1 MRYYNI
7 FIVLAILSVLL
18 MTINRNY
25 NYLINDWYISGVYV
39 LMWVFLFLYT
49 VSKVPKKKKGLQQM
63 AAASLMAET
72 VGFEPT
78 DGFTR
83 QTISSRSRY
92 DRFDTSP
99 CCIFNALRI
108 SARLRIKRR
117 NRRQSVEKP

>member
-49 VSKVPKKKKGLQQM
+49 VSKVPKNKKGLKEY
-63 AAASLMAET
+63 L
-72 VGFEPT
+72 
-78 DGFTR
+78 
-83 QTISSRSRY
+83 
-92 DRFDTSP
+92 TS
-99 CCIFNALRI
+99 ILDFLVVLLNVLDVLR
-108 SARLRIKRR
+108 RH
-117 NRRQSVEKP
+117 VMC

>member
-49 VSKVPKKKKGLQQM
+49 VSKVPKK
-63 AAASLMAET
+63 
-72 VGFEPT
+72 
-78 DGFTR
+78 
-83 QTISSRSRY
+83 
-92 DRFDTSP
+92 
-99 CCIFNALRI
+99 
-108 SARLRIKRR
+108 
-117 NRRQSVEKP
+117 

>member
-49 VSKVPKKKKGLQQM
+49 VSKVPKKKKGFLVV
-63 AAASLMAET
+63 LLN
-72 VGFEPT
+72 VL
-78 DGFTR
+78 DV
-83 QTISSRSRY
+83 
-92 DRFDTSP
+92 
-99 CCIFNALRI
+99 LR
-108 SARLRIKRR
+108 RH
-117 NRRQSVEKP
+117 VMC

>member
-49 VSKVPKKKKGLQQM
+49 VSKVPKKKKDLKEYLPSIL
-63 AAASLMAET
+63 AFL
-72 VGFEPT
+72 VVLLNVL
-78 DGFTR
+78 DV
-83 QTISSRSRY
+83 
-92 DRFDTSP
+92 
-99 CCIFNALRI
+99 LR
-108 SARLRIKRR
+108 RH
-117 NRRQSVEKP
+117 VMC

>member
-49 VSKVPKKKKGLQQM
+49 VSKVPKKKKRL
-63 AAASLMAET
+63 E
-72 VGFEPT
+72 
-78 DGFTR
+78 R
-83 QTISSRSRY
+83 ISS
-92 DRFDTSP
+92 
-99 CCIFNALRI
+99 
-108 SARLRIKRR
+108 
-117 NRRQSVEKP
+117 

>member
-49 VSKVPKKKKGLQQM
+49 VSKVPKKKKDLKEYLPSILAFLGVL
-63 AAASLMAET
+63 LN
-72 VGFEPT
+72 VL
-78 DGFTR
+78 DV
-83 QTISSRSRY
+83 
-92 DRFDTSP
+92 
-99 CCIFNALRI
+99 LR
-108 SARLRIKRR
+108 RH
-117 NRRQSVEKP
+117 VMC

>member
-49 VSKVPKKKKGLQQM
+49 VSKVPKKKN
-63 AAASLMAET
+63 
-72 VGFEPT
+72 
-78 DGFTR
+78 
-83 QTISSRSRY
+83 
-92 DRFDTSP
+92 
-99 CCIFNALRI
+99 IFLAF
-108 SARLRIKRR
+108 
-117 NRRQSVEKP
+117 

>member
-49 VSKVPKKKKGLQQM
+49 VSKVPKEKRLEEYLPSIL
-63 AAASLMAET
+63 AFL
-72 VGFEPT
+72 VVLLNVL
-78 DGFTR
+78 DV
-83 QTISSRSRY
+83 
-92 DRFDTSP
+92 
-99 CCIFNALRI
+99 LR
-108 SARLRIKRR
+108 RH
-117 NRRQSVEKP
+117 VMC

>member
-49 VSKVPKKKKGLQQM
+49 VSKVPKKKKCLKEYLPSIL
-63 AAASLMAET
+63 AFL
-72 VGFEPT
+72 VVLLNVL
-78 DGFTR
+78 DV
-83 QTISSRSRY
+83 
-92 DRFDTSP
+92 
-99 CCIFNALRI
+99 LR
-108 SARLRIKRR
+108 RH
-117 NRRQSVEKP
+117 VMC